1 MSDTSVVH
9 PAVKLWPVQE
19 SDLDGLLRLLWDPTV
34 PGECQWFR
42 MAKARDLHR
51 RWHEDGLVGHESS
64 FLTVLVD
71 DVAAGWVTWRSVG
84 EHGGFE
90 IGIALFAEHRGHGVG
105 TDAQRQLVEHLF
117 STTPVHRLQAGTE
130 VENIA
135 EQRSLARVG
144 FRREGVLRG
153 LYFRAGHWRDS
164 VIYGLLRHDEQ

>member
-34 PGECQWFR
+34 PGEYQWFGFR

-105 TDAQRQLVEHLF
+105 TDAQRQLVKHLF

-135 EQRSLARVG
+135 EQRT
-144 FRREGVLRG
+144 
-153 LYFRAGHWRDS
+153 
-164 VIYGLLRHDEQ
+164 